1 MPTARVG
8 DRLPGDRSSG
18 RSGRDAIAVSAATAS
33 TLTASTVMV
42 PTVMV
47 PTVVT
52 VAAPVAA
59 VAAVQKDVK
68 EGTGEDQQKWPQ
80 AEEVRPVLGREKEA
94 SDEKEPGGG
103 ECRSERGGGGHGV
116 RLK

>member
-33 TLTASTVMV
+33 T
-42 PTVMV
+42 VMV

-59 VAAVQKDVK
+59 VAAVEKDVK